1 MKKTVL
7 TIVLAALAAGAVQ
20 AIKPVKSDGYDKF
33 ANSFKVDVSS
43 LAILCPEIEWEHY
56 TGTRFTYGV
65 YARAYLINR
74 SDFSTQFPSQAEG
87 PKDVVL
93 FGDHYAVDWSHSP
106 GRMYGEVQMD
116 GETHEVR
123 WDRRYTGVVIGPEG
137 RFYMGK
143 KPDRGFYLVAKANF
157 GIFRES
163 FDVFSSKVSLEERK
177 RRRDAY
183 NAAVAAGQTYEFPK
197 DHNEW
202 EKAGNEKSNWEYAV
216 SGGVGLGFQGW
227 FKKNSHWGI
236 DSHLVVKG
244 TYGTPDKED
253 HSLWEWFLGPALPVD
268 YNLSLMYRF

>member
-7 TIVLAALAAGAVQ
+7 TFILAACSISLAHAF
-20 AIKPVKSDGYDKF
+20 KPLETQGFDSYK
-33 ANSFKVDVSS
+33 NSFKADVSS
-43 LAILCPEIEWEHY
+43 LVYLCPEIEWEHY

-65 YARAYLINR
+65 YAMAYLVNL
-74 SDFSTQFPSQAEG
+74 SSFSTQFPSQEEG

-106 GRMYGEVQMD
+106 GRMYGEVQMN

-137 RFYMGK
+137 RFYTGR

-163 FDVFSSKVSLEERK
+163 FDVYSSKVSLEERQ
-177 RRRDAY
+177 RRRNAYDA
-183 NAAVAAGQTYEFPK
+183 AKAAGQNYEFPK

-202 EKAGNEKSNWEYAV
+202 EKAGNEKSKWEYSV
-216 SGGVGLGFQGW
+216 SAGAGIGFQGW

-236 DSHLVVKG
+236 DSHLIVKS
-244 TYGTPDKED
+244 TYGTPDQED
-253 HSLWEWFLGPALPVD
+253 HSLWEWYLGPALPLD
-268 YNLSLMYRF
+268 YNLSVMYRF

>member
-1 MKKTVL
+1 ML
-7 TIVLAALAAGAVQ
+7 CAVFEAH

-74 SDFSTQFPSQAEG
+74 SSFSTQFPSQAEG

-123 WDRRYTGVVIGPEG
+123 WDRRYTGIVIGPQG
-137 RFYMGK
+137 RFYMGR
-143 KPDRGFYLVAKANF
+143 KPDRGFYLVAKANV

-163 FDVFSSKVSLEERK
+163 FDVFSSKVSLEERQ
-177 RRRDAY
+177 RRRDARD
-183 NAAVAAGQTYEFPK
+183 AAAAAGKSYEFPK
-197 DHNEW
+197 DHDEW
-202 EKAGNEKSNWEYAV
+202 KKAGNEKSNWEYSV
-216 SGGVGLGFQGW
+216 CGGVGIGFQGW

-236 DSHLVVKG
+236 DSHLIVKG